1 MYCPVCGAETV
12 QGLKYCKQCGAN
24 LNPPGAHVNISK
36 LTGMFWAIA
45 VFGIGALGLLVGG
58 ALGVTAMGQGGSDLA
73 AVVAIGFVVVLIIS
87 GLLISQLSR
96 VISLA
101 QRSDRAEP
109 HTNTN
114 VIKERRTAPQ
124 LDAPPSAVPSVTE
137 HTTRDFE
144 HSLKREQRARE

>member
-1 MYCPVCGAETV
+1 MYCPVCGAETI

-24 LNPPGAHVNISK
+24 LNPPGTHVNISK
-36 LTGMFWAIA
+36 ITGMFWAIA

-73 AVVAIGFVVVLIIS
+73 AVVAVGFVVVLIIS

-96 VISLA
+96 VISMA
-101 QRSDRAEP
+101 KSDRAEP
-109 HTNTN
+109 YTNTN
-114 VIKERRTAPQ
+114 AIKERRTAPQ

>member
-1 MYCPVCGAETV
+1 
-12 QGLKYCKQCGAN
+12 
-24 LNPPGAHVNISK
+24 
-36 LTGMFWAIA
+36 MFWAIA
-45 VFGIGALGLLVGG
+45 VFGIGALALLVGG

-73 AVVAIGFVVVLIIS
+73 AVRAVGFVVVLIIS
-87 GLLISQLSR
+87 GLLIRQLSR
-96 VISLA
+96 VISMT
-101 QRSDRAEP
+101 QQGDRAES

-144 HSLKREQRARE
+144 PSLKREQRARE

>member
-73 AVVAIGFVVVLIIS
+73 AVVAI
-87 GLLISQLSR
+87 
-96 VISLA
+96 
-101 QRSDRAEP
+101 
-109 HTNTN
+109 
-114 VIKERRTAPQ
+114 
-124 LDAPPSAVPSVTE
+124 
-137 HTTRDFE
+137 
-144 HSLKREQRARE
+144 